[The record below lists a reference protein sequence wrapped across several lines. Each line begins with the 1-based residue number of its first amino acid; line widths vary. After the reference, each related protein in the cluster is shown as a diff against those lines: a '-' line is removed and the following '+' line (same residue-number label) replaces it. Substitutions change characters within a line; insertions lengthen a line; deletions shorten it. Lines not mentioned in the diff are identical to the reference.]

1 MTGIPELTETLPP
14 MLRQYCDYKTQYPEC
29 LLFFQVG
36 DFYEVFFDDA
46 VVISRALNLTLTS
59 RDKSSAE
66 PVPMCGVP
74 IGVIDGYLDRL
85 VDQGFSVA
93 IVSQTVP
100 SSHVTKGMVPRELE
114 RIVTPGVRL
123 LGGAQGRTA
132 REGVAAIFFESSAS
146 GTFLATGA
154 IAFSDVQSGVVWIR
168 DGVTAEE
175 VVAEIA
181 RLMPAE
187 VIVCDRCGDRPLDAR
202 TGWVRTLERVVP
214 TPIRWRGTSFLE
226 GERFGG
232 IAGVAVVSPRARRS
246 CWLLLHWLEETTLD
260 VGQAIR
266 EVRPL
271 TYQEVMGI
279 DPATRSSLELVA
291 SAKDGSTRGT
301 LLDYLDETS
310 CGAGWRL
317 LRSWILNP
325 TTSAEEIE
333 SRLDAVAAWC
343 ERGEGVRAL
352 QGLFSRA
359 LDVERL
365 ATRLTVRVVT
375 PKELGALRNLLV
387 ELPPVLDCISAE
399 GDLPERLQRLFELAT
414 VSVRCRDLLTHF
426 LAEDPPHHLSE
437 GGIVREGVVEELD
450 RLRELRDNGKSQ
462 IAAFERG
469 ERERTGIGTLKIK
482 YNNLLGYFIEIP
494 TTKAQIIPEEYV
506 RRQSVAQAERFV
518 VQQLKEL
525 EHEILGASERI
536 CELEERLYREFRERL
551 IPWTEQLRQLSRA
564 IAELDVLM
572 SLSLVARSH
581 RLVRPEVVRE
591 PVLSIEKGKHPVVAS
606 LLGNRYV
613 ANSLDIDGNS
623 TRCAVITGPNMGGK
637 STYLR
642 QAALMV
648 IMAQIGS
655 FVPAE
660 RARIGIVDK
669 VFARVGASD
678 DLFAGE
684 STFMVEMREAAA
696 IVHGATPLSLILIDE
711 IGRGTSTIDGE
722 ALAQAIL
729 EWVCDT
735 CRSRTLFA
743 THFHPLTIVA
753 EERGSMINLSVGA
766 IERGDA
772 VFFTH
777 EIVGGAA
784 GRSYGLQVAQRAGL
798 PEALLRRAQEVLSGA
813 APKGDQRGGATK
825 RVGQSRRMSENE
837 QPSFFNFVPPPRPVD
852 NRLLR
857 LRERVESFDLD
868 DCTPRQALEYLYEL
882 RSMMNQGDNEG
893 GEGRAWETFST
904 PS

>member
-1 MTGIPELTETLPP
+1 MTGIPESTEALPP
-14 MLRQYCDYKTQYPEC
+14 MLRQYCEYKTQYPEC
-29 LLFFQVG
+29 LLLFQVG

-46 VVISRALNLTLTS
+46 VVIARALNLTLTS
-59 RDKSSAE
+59 RDKSSAH

-74 IGVIDGYLDRL
+74 IAVVDGYLDRL
-85 VDQGFSVA
+85 VDLGFSVA
-93 IVSQTVP
+93 VVSQTVP
-100 SSHVTKGMVPRELE
+100 SSQVTKGMVPRELE

-132 REGVAAIFFESSAS
+132 REGVAAIFFESSAA
-146 GTFLATGA
+146 GTSSAAGA

-202 TGWVRTLERVVP
+202 TGWIRAIERIVS
-214 TPIRWRGTSFLE
+214 TPIRWRGISFLE

-232 IAGVAVVSPRARRS
+232 IAGSAVVSPRARRS

-325 TTSAEEIE
+325 TTSIEEIE

-343 ERGEGVRAL
+343 KRLEGMRAL

-359 LDVERL
+359 IDVERL
-365 ATRLTVRVVT
+365 ATRLTVRVAT
-375 PKELGALRNLLV
+375 PKELGALRDLLV
-387 ELPPVLDCISAE
+387 ELPAALRCVSSGD
-399 GDLPERLQRLFELAT
+399 DLPERLRRLFAQAT
-414 VSVRCRDLLTHF
+414 VSEDLQELLSHF
-426 LAEDPPHHLSE
+426 LANDPPHHLSE
-437 GGIVREGVVEELD
+437 GGIVRAGVAEELD
-450 RLRELRDNGKSQ
+450 RLRELRDDGKSQ

-469 ERERTGIGTLKIK
+469 ERERTGIGTLKVK
-482 YNNLLGYFIEIP
+482 YNNFLGYFIEIP
-494 TTKAQIIPEEYV
+494 SSKAQVVPEEYI

-518 VQQLKEL
+518 VQELKEL
-525 EHEILGASERI
+525 EHEILGASGRI
-536 CELEERLYREFRERL
+536 CELEERLFREFRERL
-551 IPWTEQLRQLSRA
+551 TPWTEQLRQLSRA

-572 SLSLVARSH
+572 SFGLVARSQ
-581 RLVRPEVVRE
+581 RLVRPEIVHE

-637 STYLR
+637 STFLR

-696 IVHGATPLSLILIDE
+696 IVHGATPSSLILIDE

-753 EERGSMINLSVGA
+753 DERGSMINLSVGA
-766 IERGDA
+766 IDRGDA

-798 PEALLRRAQEVLSGA
+798 PEALVQRAQEVLNGST
-813 APKGDQRGGATK
+813 PKGEQIGLSTKRGGRNR
-825 RVGQSRRMSENE
+825 RVAENE
-837 QPSFFNFVPPPRPVD
+837 QPSFFNFVPPPPPVD
-852 NRLLR
+852 NRLVR

-868 DCTPRQALEYLYEL
+868 DCTPRQALEHLYEL
-882 RSMMNQGDNEG
+882 RRMVGRGDNEER
-893 GEGRAWETFST
+893 EGRA
-904 PS
+904 